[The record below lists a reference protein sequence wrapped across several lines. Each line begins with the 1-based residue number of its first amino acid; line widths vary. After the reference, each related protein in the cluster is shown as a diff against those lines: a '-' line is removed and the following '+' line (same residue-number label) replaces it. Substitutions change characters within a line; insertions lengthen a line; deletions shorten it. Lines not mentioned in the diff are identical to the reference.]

1 MKIKVILFGH
11 PNVGKSVI
19 FNKLTKLTAI
29 VSNYPGTTVEIYE
42 GTLEYCGHQIVVVD
56 APGAYSLIPRNEAE
70 TIARKILF
78 DENYKIIVHVVDA
91 TSLKRHL
98 HLTLELHELPFPVV
112 LSVNQVDKE
121 ERLGIKINKEKLE
134 ELLGIPVVFTVATEG
149 KGLEELL
156 KTIIT
161 IAEKLDNKYLVRKTS
176 TEKYLSRIEKY
187 ISPKLSS
194 KNKIFSKAIAYF
206 TVFNDKEYSHLRK
219 NIPPAINLEEIAN
232 KIVTNRIKVVEDI
245 YREAVQEGEEFF
257 KVSLVDSLLVHP
269 VKGLIITTSITLAI
283 VWLTLAVIHEIAH
296 RIPSMIYYSIY
307 KKIVW
312 EQLNKILPENIV
324 KYVLIGDNPGVYS
337 SMGLLTTGIFFVFFM
352 ILPCLIVLYFVLG
365 VLEDS
370 GILPRLI
377 VPFDCPLRRLGMC
390 GEAILPIVAG
400 TGCSIVGVFSTRILK
415 TKKSKFI
422 ASVVQWI
429 GVPCMAEQ
437 VMIWFVLG
445 SHGPAYVLLLYIIL
459 LLVTIL
465 VGFFLNTVIKGVEEP
480 LVVEL
485 PPWRKPLLENVLAKT
500 FLRVKEFLLRG
511 TPLILAGIL
520 FVNILYY
527 TGAINALAEFTSP
540 IFSGLFN
547 LPKDTVVA
555 IIVGILR
562 KDVAVGVLKSVAPQ
576 LSPLQMLTAITI
588 TTLCFP
594 CIGTLVVSLKEVGAK
609 QTLLM
614 IGLMI
619 IVTVITGGILGLVSS
634 IKP

>member
-1 MKIKVILFGH
+1 
-11 PNVGKSVI
+11 
-19 FNKLTKLTAI
+19 
-29 VSNYPGTTVEIYE
+29 
-42 GTLEYCGHQIVVVD
+42 
-56 APGAYSLIPRNEAE
+56 
-70 TIARKILF
+70 
-78 DENYKIIVHVVDA
+78 
-91 TSLKRHL
+91 
-98 HLTLELHELPFPVV
+98 
-112 LSVNQVDKE
+112 
-121 ERLGIKINKEKLE
+121 
-134 ELLGIPVVFTVATEG
+134 
-149 KGLEELL
+149 
-156 KTIIT
+156 
-161 IAEKLDNKYLVRKTS
+161 
-176 TEKYLSRIEKY
+176 
-187 ISPKLSS
+187 
-194 KNKIFSKAIAYF
+194 
-206 TVFNDKEYSHLRK
+206 
-219 NIPPAINLEEIAN
+219 
-232 KIVTNRIKVVEDI
+232 
-245 YREAVQEGEEFF
+245 
-257 KVSLVDSLLVHP
+257 
-269 VKGLIITTSITLAI
+269 
-283 VWLTLAVIHEIAH
+283 
-296 RIPSMIYYSIY
+296 MIYYSIY

-609 QTLLM
+609 QTFLM

>member
-98 HLTLELHELPFPVV
+98 HLTLELLELPFPVV
-112 LSVNQVDKE
+112 LAVNQVDRA